1 MLILFC
7 SKLGIVYWL
16 MSVKMQIWLSYC
28 PTSTA
33 HLLSLWLDVGFV
45 AVCLSEGIGQ
55 RSLDLGKLFL
65 FHAFWNSVCGRTKAV
80 AGGFPPGESGRY
92 LEILPGRSQMSV
104 FVLFFFFWGGQF
116 PYRGIL
122 QSLAWDVQIWM
133 LAFSELSWASS
144 RKFHILIHRHLL
156 IPVFRDFC
164 RELCLFFPTPEF
176 LRLSLFNIKPPE
188 FWWRKV
194 FTWLCGKGKKN
205 HGLMASFTFGKS
217 CFQPF
222 PCHPPGPSSWASSP

>member
-80 AGGFPPGESGRY
+80 AGGFPPRESGRY

-104 FVLFFFFWGGQF
+104 FVLFFFSFE
-116 PYRGIL
+116 
-122 QSLAWDVQIWM
+122 V
-133 LAFSELSWASS
+133 
-144 RKFHILIHRHLL
+144 
-156 IPVFRDFC
+156 VN
-164 RELCLFFPTPEF
+164 FPTEESYNLLPEMYKSGCW
-176 LRLSLFNIKPPE
+176 LSQS
-188 FWWRKV
+188 WV
-194 FTWLCGKGKKN
+194 GQAAG
-205 HGLMASFTFGKS
+205 SFMF
-217 CFQPF
+217 
-222 PCHPPGPSSWASSP
+222 

>member
-104 FVLFFFFWGGQF
+104 FLLFFFLLRWS
-116 PYRGIL
+116 ISL
-122 QSLAWDVQIWM
+122 QRNPTIS
-133 LAFSELSWASS
+133 
-144 RKFHILIHRHLL
+144 
-156 IPVFRDFC
+156 
-164 RELCLFFPTPEF
+164 CLRCTNLDAGF
-176 LRLSLFNIKPPE
+176 LRAELGKQPE
-188 FWWRKV
+188 V
-194 FTWLCGKGKKN
+194 
-205 HGLMASFTFGKS
+205 S
-217 CFQPF
+217 CFNT
-222 PCHPPGPSSWASSP
+222 